1 MLLKVKS
8 LADSCQSTFHWPDHH
23 GRRICGKLPWL
34 PWTLGAGSKDRKAER
49 TGLRDPRIASVSF
62 FPSAGAADLG
72 ASSRTPLDRGHK
84 AARYQLSSSPHRG
97 GIKTF
102 VAHSAVPALPLP
114 DARAPS
120 ASQGVVEIA
129 DAACRELDF
138 AVQSGALPVS
148 AELRR

>member
-1 MLLKVKS
+1 MA
-8 LADSCQSTFHWPDHH
+8 ADGVVVPVTVILGQTVFGHA
-23 GRRICGKLPWL
+23 LPQD
-34 PWTLGAGSKDRKAER
+34 PAPRMEYFRSDSPKDRKAER

-120 ASQGVVEIA
+120 ASQRVVEIA